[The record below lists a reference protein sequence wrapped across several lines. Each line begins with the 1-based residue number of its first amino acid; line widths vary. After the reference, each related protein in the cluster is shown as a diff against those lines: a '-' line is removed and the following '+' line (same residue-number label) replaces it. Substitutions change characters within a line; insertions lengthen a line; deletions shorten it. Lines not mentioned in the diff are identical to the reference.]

1 MYTRVVKLFIQG
13 GELMFGL
20 TELGEQMIQNAMQ
33 AMDVVVL
40 TKAEADILGD
50 QLVINMANAAFIMT
64 GSSDKAKTPGIILP
78 NKGIGL
84 IGR

>member
-64 GSSDKAKTPGIILP
+64 GSSDKAKVPGLILP
-78 NKGIGL
+78 NKTGL